1 MTKPDAAIGDG
12 SFPSS
17 GAPCPPTGRPP
28 LATRSPGQALG
39 YRTRPA
45 VRASAA
51 LADGAGRSLPRALNL
66 GTNRSLP
73 REQAVGPGRHLPRAL
88 APPLLFALFLTTLA
102 LLLASCAARPR
113 YSNQGAAPGAAAP
126 PQAQVAVL
134 LPQSGR
140 YAEAGAAVRQGIL
153 AAQGASGQGPEPRF
167 YDSHNPKAVPAL
179 LRQAAAEGAT
189 LAIGPLEKEA
199 VDALAAQPALPIPT
213 LALNRATR
221 EASPPNLYQFSLDPE
236 DEAADAA
243 RKAWGQGYHTAIL
256 LYPASPWGDRLANG
270 FRREWLGSGGSFAT
284 IQTFDP
290 NSADLPQGLL
300 ADAFAGSVQ
309 TAPADCV
316 FLVATAP
323 QARRLWPEIVA
334 STQGPP
340 PVFATSHVFEGAP
353 DQEGNQALL
362 GLQFV
367 DIPWMIDINP
377 ADPLSR
383 SSLERASGGIDP
395 RYTRLYAMGI
405 DAYALVQ
412 QLDGLAG
419 RPGAFLEGRTGRL
432 SLDSQRRVQRELIL
446 ARLDSLG
453 PRRITA
459 TGAAASLAAIHPGLP
474 GGGDPRLAAL
484 AP

>member
-1 MTKPDAAIGDG
+1 MTKPDAANGDG

-17 GAPCPPTGRPP
+17 SAPYAQMRRPLLAPGSPGHAQPPRARPP
-28 LATRSPGQALG
+28 VQASEPLAE
-39 YRTRPA
+39 
-45 VRASAA
+45 
-51 LADGAGRSLPRALNL
+51 GAGRSLPRA
-66 GTNRSLP
+66 P
-73 REQAVGPGRHLPRAL
+73 AL
-88 APPLLFALFLTTLA
+88 PLLFALFLTTLA
-102 LLLASCAARPR
+102 MLLASCAGPPR
-113 YSNQGAAPGAAAP
+113 RADPGAGPGAAAP
-126 PQAQVAVL
+126 PQARAQVAVL

-140 YAEAGAAVRQGIL
+140 YAEAGAVVRQGIL
-153 AAQGASGQGPEPRF
+153 AAQGASGQGPELRF
-167 YDSHNPKAVPAL
+167 YDSHNPKAVPEL
-179 LRQAAAEGAT
+179 LRLAAAEGAS

-199 VDALAAQPALPIPT
+199 VDALAVQSALPIPT
-213 LALNRATR
+213 LALNRATS

-243 RKAWGQGYHTAIL
+243 RKAWGRGYHTAIL
-256 LYPASPWGDRLANG
+256 LYPASPWGERLANS

-284 IQTFDP
+284 IQAFDP

-367 DIPWMIDINP
+367 DIPWMIDVNP

-383 SSLERASGGIDP
+383 SSLERTSGGIDP
-395 RYTRLYAMGI
+395 RYARLYAMGI
-405 DAYALVQ
+405 DAYALIQ

-419 RPGAFLEGRTGRL
+419 RPGAFLDGRTGRL
-432 SLDSQRRVQRELIL
+432 SLDSRRRVQRELIL

-453 PRRITA
+453 PRRMTA
-459 TGAAASLAAIHPGLP
+459 AGAAASLTAAHPGFP
-474 GGGDPRLAAL
+474 GGGGPRLAAL

>member
-1 MTKPDAAIGDG
+1 MTKPDAANGDG

-17 GAPCPPTGRPP
+17 SAPYPQMRRPL
-28 LATRSPGQALG
+28 LAPGSPGHAQPPRA
-39 YRTRPA
+39 RPA
-45 VRASAA
+45 VRASEP
-51 LADGAGRSLPRALNL
+51 LAEGAGRSLPRAL
-66 GTNRSLP
+66 
-73 REQAVGPGRHLPRAL
+73 AL
-88 APPLLFALFLTTLA
+88 PLLFALFLTTLA
-102 LLLASCAARPR
+102 MLLASCAGPPR
-113 YSNQGAAPGAAAP
+113 RADPGAGPGAAAP
-126 PQAQVAVL
+126 DQATARAQVAVL

-153 AAQGASGQGPEPRF
+153 AAQGASGQGPELRF
-167 YDSHNPKAVPAL
+167 YDSHNPKSVPEL
-179 LRQAAAEGAT
+179 LRRAAAEGAN

-199 VDALAAQPALPIPT
+199 VDALAVQSALPIPT
-213 LALNRATR
+213 LALNRATS
-221 EASPPNLYQFSLDPE
+221 ETSPPNLYQFSLDPE

-243 RKAWGQGYHTAIL
+243 RKAWGRGYHTAIL
-256 LYPASPWGDRLANG
+256 LYPASPWGERLANS

-284 IQTFDP
+284 IQAFDP

-367 DIPWMIDINP
+367 DIPWMIDVNP

-383 SSLERASGGIDP
+383 SSLERTSGGIDP
-395 RYTRLYAMGI
+395 RYARLYAMGI
-405 DAYALVQ
+405 DAYALIQ

-419 RPGAFLEGRTGRL
+419 RPGAFLDGRTGRL
-432 SLDSQRRVQRELIL
+432 SLDSRRRVQRELIL

-453 PRRITA
+453 PRRMTA
-459 TGAAASLAAIHPGLP
+459 AGAAASLTAAHPGFP
-474 GGGDPRLAAL
+474 GGGGPRLAAL